1 MLLTTT
7 HLRTPK
13 LSVFL
18 LAATAM
24 AFAAP
29 ASAGRSN
36 PAPIIFKSGAPIET
50 NSVAQ
55 SSSIV
60 PGYKQVASKQSVRQ
74 PVQTSGDRKS
84 KRIEFRYPDQPS
96 TVYDRA
102 GGNYTASAD
111 PIVFS
116 SAKAAISP
124 AEARQYASIEAPQ
137 MSVAKTAHDPA
148 ITKGGFDA
156 RATAKRIATQN
167 DYVDISDAPLA
178 ALAPTPAVMATSQ
191 PVLPTTMA
199 TLDKT
204 VLTVV
209 YGDEFV
215 GYPTANGEIYTHAAM
230 TAAHPDLPLPS
241 LVHIS
246 NPANGQEVVVRVNDR
261 GPFESGA
268 GLQVSK
274 KVAQTLGLSE
284 TGQGQTT
291 MRYLGAAPAVM
302 TNTSAP
308 AIQPMLASYQPT
320 DTFEQDLYKPATTV
334 AQPLAPEPAAFRAP
348 ASLNDGSTEQYFIQ
362 VGSFSDIGNAQE
374 LSRKLGS
381 HTPVNIIP
389 ARVNGAD
396 FFRVHVGPVSSR
408 QAAQELRN
416 DLDMQGIAYGRIIA
430 GQ

>member
-29 ASAGRSN
+29 ASAGRSS
-36 PAPIIFKSGAPIET
+36 PAPIVFKSGAPAT
-50 NSVAQ
+50 NSATQ
-55 SSSIV
+55 TNSIV
-60 PGYKQVASKQSVRQ
+60 PGYTQAAAKQSARQ
-74 PVQTSGDRKS
+74 PVQAAGDRKS

-102 GGNYTASAD
+102 GASHVASAD

-124 AEARQYASIEAPQ
+124 TEARQYASIEAPQ
-137 MSVAKTAHDPA
+137 MSVAKTAYDPA

-156 RATAKRIATQN
+156 RATAKRIATQSN
-167 DYVDISDAPLA
+167 YVSIADAPLP
-178 ALAPTPAVMATSQ
+178 ALTPTPAVMVAPQAAT
-191 PVLPTTMA
+191 PTTTA
-199 TLDKT
+199 TLDQT

-261 GPFESGA
+261 GPFEGGA

-274 KVAQTLGLSE
+274 KVAQALGLSE
-284 TGQGQTT
+284 TGQGQAT
-291 MRYLGAAPAVM
+291 MRYLGAAPVAM
-302 TNTSAP
+302 TSVRAP
-308 AIQPMLASYQPT
+308 AIQPVLASYQPT
-320 DTFEQDLYKPATTV
+320 DTFTEELYKPV
-334 AQPLAPEPAAFRAP
+334 AAVAKVLVP
-348 ASLNDGSTEQYFIQ
+348 ASYTAPTSLDYGSTAQYFVQ
-362 VGSFSDIGNAQE
+362 VGSFADIGNAQA
-374 LSRKLGS
+374 LSRTLGS
-381 HTPVNIIP
+381 NVSVNIIP

-396 FFRVHVGPVSSR
+396 FFRVQVGPVNSR
-408 QAAQELRN
+408 QAAQDLSN
-416 DLDMQGIAYGRIIA
+416 DLGMQGVANGRVVS

>member
-7 HLRTPK
+7 HLRTQK

-18 LAATAM
+18 LAAAAM
-24 AFAAP
+24 VFAAP

-36 PAPIIFKSGAPIET
+36 PAPIIFKTGAPIET
-50 NSVAQ
+50 NRVAQ
-55 SSSIV
+55 SNSIV
-60 PGYKQVASKQSVRQ
+60 PGYKQVASQQSVRQ
-74 PVQTSGDRKS
+74 PLQTSGDRKS

-102 GGNYTASAD
+102 GGNYAAPAD

-124 AEARQYASIEAPQ
+124 SEARQYASIEAPQ

-156 RATAKRIATQN
+156 RATAKRIATQTN
-167 DYVDISDAPLA
+167 YVDISDAPLA
-178 ALAPTPAVMATSQ
+178 ALSPAPAVMATPQ

-284 TGQGQTT
+284 TGQGQAT
-291 MRYLGAAPAVM
+291 MRYLGAAPVVM

-308 AIQPMLASYQPT
+308 AIQPMLASYQPAE
-320 DTFEQDLYKPATTV
+320 TFKQDLYKPATSV
-334 AQPLAPEPAAFRAP
+334 AQTLTPEPTSFSAP
-348 ASLNDGSTEQYFIQ
+348 ATVNYGSTEQYFVQ
-362 VGSFSDIGNAQE
+362 VGSFSDIGNAQA
-374 LSRKLGS
+374 LSRTLGAN
-381 HTPVNIIP
+381 TPVNIIP

-396 FFRVHVGPVSSR
+396 FFRVQVGPVSSR
-408 QAAQELRN
+408 QAAQELRS
-416 DLDMQGIAYGRIIA
+416 DLDMQGVANGRIVS